1 MKFTHFE
8 TVVLQ
13 LLCKILMRALQAPG
27 ARGTLQDT
35 LYINQV
41 MDSLKPKEEANE

>member
-1 MKFTHFE
+1 MTYFE
-8 TVVLQ
+8 TTVLH
-13 LLCKILMRALQAPG
+13 LLCKILTRLLQMPG

-41 MDSLKPKEEANE
+41 RDALEPTKEANE